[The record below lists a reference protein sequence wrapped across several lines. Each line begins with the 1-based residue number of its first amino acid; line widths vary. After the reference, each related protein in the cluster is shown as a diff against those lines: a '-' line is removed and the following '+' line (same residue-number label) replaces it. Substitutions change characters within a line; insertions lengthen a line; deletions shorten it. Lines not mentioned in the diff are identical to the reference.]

1 MSQILAMRKSHS
13 CSVAPQTCRCGG
25 GVAYPH
31 GLDSTSSSS
40 RRVEQGSAVATVSAA
55 AVVAVAVAV
64 TISGPFLQLSG
75 VLSMATGAGKTF
87 TMCGSTANYKYR
99 GLIPRAINKIFSEV
113 GGRFD
118 N

>member
-31 GLDSTSSSS
+31 GLDSTSSS

-75 VLSMATGAGKTF
+75 VLSMATHLGPT
-87 TMCGSTANYKYR
+87 
-99 GLIPRAINKIFSEV
+99 
-113 GGRFD
+113 
-118 N
+118 